1 MARRI
6 EQVRFRCPE
15 KGQARII
22 VSFTSGQ
29 DLILMSGEI
38 LSQLKHLSKEERYG
52 KVKAF
57 VIYEM
62 AHEKAMKAKN
72 APSLKVQ
79 DVLCELHSAV
89 EDLGYIP
96 HKMKKKQP
104 KPAKR

>member
-15 KGQARII
+15 EGQARII
-22 VSFTSGQ
+22 VSFTDGQ
-29 DLILMSGEI
+29 KLILKSGEI
-38 LSQLKHLSKEERYG
+38 LSQLKHLSREEKYG
-52 KVKAF
+52 KIKAF

-62 AHEKAMKAKN
+62 AYEKAMRARN
-72 APSLKVQ
+72 GPLPQ
-79 DVLCELHSAV
+79 IQELLIEINEAV
-89 EDLGYIP
+89 EALGYVP